1 MSITAW
7 RSQIRDNAVT
17 TLEAFKAA
25 NPTLTDRVY
34 RSRPPS
40 LAERRAV
47 FVGGIREDLSLDSG
61 TISRDTL
68 VDIVASR
75 HLADNAESTDD
86 IEEVADALI
95 DWLSAN
101 DRAHAFGTNTV
112 QNPVRSESVELD
124 EGNGI
129 IVPAVVITCR
139 ASLMEGRN

>member
-1 MSITAW
+1 MITAW

-17 TLEAFKAA
+17 TLQAFAVA
-25 NPTLTDRVY
+25 NSTLVDRVY
-34 RSRPPS
+34 RSRPQG
-40 LAERRAV
+40 LAERKAV
-47 FVGGIREDLSLDSG
+47 FVGGIREDLALDSG

-68 VDIVASR
+68 VDIVASH
-75 HLADNAESTDD
+75 HLADNAETTDN

-101 DRAHAFGTNTV
+101 TRAHAFGANTV

-139 ASLMEGRN
+139 ARLMEGRD